1 MSGLTGSLKRS
12 QDIIRCPLK
21 FIFVGQRFF
30 MSIPSFIDYLR
41 LEKNY
46 SEHTILAYERDIEEF
61 CAFAKAQYQ
70 QDQLTSINYAQI
82 RSWIIELVEHGIS
95 NRTINRKI
103 ASLKAYYK
111 FLLKIGTI
119 ESSPLAKHKALK
131 TPTKI
136 QVPFSQKEVDAV
148 IADLQAG
155 DDFESLRNLLVVELL
170 YSTGM
175 RRAELIALTLGSID
189 YSLGQIKV
197 LGKRNKERN
206 IPLLPKVIKTLDR
219 YMAVRNEL
227 ASSGNN
233 DPLIITKKGV
243 KIYDV
248 LVYRVINHYFSKASD
263 KLKVSPHIVRHSFA
277 THLLNEGADLN
288 IVKELLGHAS
298 LASTQVYTHNSIA
311 ALKDVYKNAHPRNK
325 K

>member
-1 MSGLTGSLKRS
+1 MLLSK
-12 QDIIRCPLK
+12 
-21 FIFVGQRFF
+21 
-30 MSIPSFIDYLR
+30 FIDYLR

-61 CAFAKAQYQ
+61 CAFAKA
-70 QDQLTSINYAQI
+70 NYEETNLVNIHYPQI
-82 RSWIIELVEHGIS
+82 RSWIVELVENGIS

-111 FLLKIGTI
+111 FLLKID
-119 ESSPLAKHKALK
+119 EVQVSPLVTHKALK
-131 TPTKI
+131 TPTKV
-136 QVPFSQKEVDAV
+136 QVPFSKEEVSAV
-148 IADLQAG
+148 IENLKQG
-155 DDFESLRNLLVVELL
+155 DDFESLRDLLVVELL

-175 RRAELIALTLGSID
+175 RRAELIGLTLGD
-189 YSLGQIKV
+189 YDRGQGLIKV
-197 LGKRNKERN
+197 LGKRNKERK
-206 IPLLPKVIKTLDR
+206 IPVLRNVEVTLQR
-219 YMAVRNEL
+219 YLKERNAL
-227 ASSGNN
+227 ADTSNN
-233 DPLIITKKGV
+233 APLIITKKGV

-248 LVYRVINHYFSKASD
+248 LVYRIINRYFSKTSN

-277 THLLNEGADLN
+277 THLLNQGADLT